1 MILPNPKE
9 AFHKAQMYRLL
20 IKILDHPFISHN
32 VYFKGGTAA
41 AMLGWLDRYSID
53 LDFDLKKNADVRK
66 IDKELEKIFQN
77 LDLTI
82 DRKSDKTLF
91 YVLKY
96 SSPSFHRNSIKLSLI
111 DFQLESNK
119 YQPYLLPEIN
129 RFAYCQTVETMFAN
143 KLVAIIDRYQKKQM
157 IAGRDLYDIHHFYI
171 KGFRYLPEIIVERTG
186 KKPIDYFK
194 KLKEFIE
201 KKITEKM
208 IVQDLNF
215 LLSKKN
221 FLKIKKV
228 LKQEVIMFLSDEI
241 KRLELVD

>member
-1 MILPNPKE
+1 MILPDPKE
-9 AFHKAQMYRLL
+9 AFHKAMMYRLL
-20 IKILDHPFISHN
+20 VEILDNPFISHN

-53 LDFDLKKNADVRK
+53 LDFDIKKTADINK
-66 IDKELEKIFQN
+66 IDQELRKIFQN

-82 DRKSDKTLF
+82 EKKSKNTLF

-96 SSPSFHRNSIKLSLI
+96 SSSSSHRSSLKLSLI
-111 DFQLESNK
+111 DIQLKSNQ

-129 RFAYCQTVETMFAN
+129 RFAFCQTVETMFAN
-143 KLVAIIDRYQKKQM
+143 KLVAIIDRYQKRKM
-157 IAGRDLYDIHHFYI
+157 IAGRDLYDIDHFFI
-171 KGFRYLPEIIVERTG
+171 KGYQYLPEIIIERTG

-194 KLKEFIE
+194 KLKDFVE
-201 KKITEKM
+201 KKVNEKM
-208 IVQDLNF
+208 IAEDLNF
-215 LLSKKN
+215 LLPKEK

-241 KRLELVD
+241 RRIKDL